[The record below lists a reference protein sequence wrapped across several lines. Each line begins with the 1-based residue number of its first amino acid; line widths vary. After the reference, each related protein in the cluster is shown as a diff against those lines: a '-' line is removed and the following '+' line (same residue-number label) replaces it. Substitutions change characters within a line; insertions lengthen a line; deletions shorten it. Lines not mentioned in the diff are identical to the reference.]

1 MTIYCSSFINKST
14 SFTTTKM
21 STAQEDFKVEDQKQA
36 MKWNLF
42 ILRMWGYWP
51 PETDDQHKL
60 MLYRIYA
67 VFILGSTF
75 ISYVALEI
83 MSLLTADNIEDMV
96 SSSLV
101 LFTHMMQ
108 FVKLYT
114 LQSKR
119 SYIMEIM
126 NKLNQGAFSPRN
138 KKHKD
143 LLQNQV
149 LRGRMNYF
157 IFLIL
162 ATFTVSLWYIFPFVE
177 TKGQMDLPLKVW
189 FPFEIHR
196 FPVFQIVYVYQF
208 TIIMLNAI
216 NDISM
221 VGVIS
226 IFMANVC
233 GQLDILN
240 DKLQGLGKV
249 ESIEENRENGS
260 GTCIFRSN
268 ENKTRL
274 ALVDCVHHHLKIIE

>member
-1 MTIYCSSFINKST
+1 MDTPQ
-14 SFTTTKM
+14 
-21 STAQEDFKVEDQKQA
+21 ARDFKVEDQKQA

-51 PETDDQHKL
+51 PEIDDQKTL
-60 MLYRIYA
+60 IRYRIYA
-67 VFILGSTF
+67 VFILGLTF
-75 ISYVALEI
+75 LSYVFLEI

-108 FVKLYT
+108 FVKLYC

-119 SYIMEIM
+119 SEIIEIM
-126 NKLNQGAFSPRN
+126 NKLNQEAFTPQSKR
-138 KKHKD
+138 HKD

-149 LRGRMNYF
+149 MRGRMNYF

-162 ATFTVSLWYIFPFVE
+162 AVTTVSLWYIFPFVE
-177 TKGQMDLPLKVW
+177 TTGQMELPLKVW
-189 FPFEIHR
+189 FPFDIHG

-240 DKLQGLGKV
+240 DKLQSLGKT
-249 ESIEENRENGS
+249 ENDSGHQGNGS
-260 GTCIFRSN
+260 EQCVSRMF
-268 ENKTRL
+268 EYKTRQ
-274 ALVDCVHHHLKIIE
+274 ALVDCVQHHLKIIE